1 MIKKYQKRRLKTA
14 LPKRKALF
22 VLDDRTNALLDH
34 LSESFGISRSKAIRY
49 AVKYAF
55 YSVTHFAN
63 YTIEKDKPLSR
74 YMQKKYNLKYQAIK
88 GENIKPVYRNTKGL
102 KGHE

>member
-14 LPKRKALF
+14 LPSHKALF
-22 VLDDRTNALLDH
+22 VLDDRTNKLLNH

-55 YSVTHFAN
+55 YSVSHFMN

-74 YMQKKYNLKYQAIK
+74 YMQKKYNLKYQASK
-88 GENIKPVYRNTKGL
+88 GEKIKPLYRDIWGK
-102 KGHE
+102 K